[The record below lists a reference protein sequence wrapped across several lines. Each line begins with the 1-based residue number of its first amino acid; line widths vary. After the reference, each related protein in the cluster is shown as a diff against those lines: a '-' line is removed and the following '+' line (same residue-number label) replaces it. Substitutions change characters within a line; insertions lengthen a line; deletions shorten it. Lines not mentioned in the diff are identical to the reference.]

1 MGEVSMVGHQV
12 GRARLARG
20 STLLVVLIVLL
31 LLALLAGG
39 AMTLSGLELGSAQ
52 SKKNAD
58 VLVACA
64 RAGKNLLLSQFRYGS
79 QMPTTINARLTGTDG
94 DLLVA
99 SGHYD
104 STQLP
109 EVTMEFKPTDQAG
122 SSRGP
127 EDIANKMSGGGA
139 TQPTQYV
146 IVCEDRSGRRY
157 ELEFTLQFG
166 F

>member
-1 MGEVSMVGHQV
+1 MGEVSMDGHQA
-12 GRARLARG
+12 GRAPRG
-20 STLLVVLIVLL
+20 STLLVVMIVLL

-64 RAGKNLLLSQFRYGS
+64 RGGKNLLLSQFRYGS
-79 QMPTTINARLTGTDG
+79 QMPNTIHAQLAGTDG

-99 SGHYD
+99 TGHYD
-104 STQLP
+104 SAALP
-109 EVTMEFKPTDQAG
+109 EVTMEFKPIEQAG
-122 SSRGP
+122 ASRGP

-146 IVCEDRSGRRY
+146 IVCQDPSGRRY